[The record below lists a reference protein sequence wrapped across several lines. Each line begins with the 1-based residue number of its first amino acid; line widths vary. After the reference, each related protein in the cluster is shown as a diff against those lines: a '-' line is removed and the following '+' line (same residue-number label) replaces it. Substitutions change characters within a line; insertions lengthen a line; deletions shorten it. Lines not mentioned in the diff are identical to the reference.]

1 MDYEFKKRSAL
12 NREKVEDLFE
22 FEGCKVGR
30 GTYGHVYKAKRKDGS
45 DPREYALKQIE
56 GSGLSMSACREIA
69 LLRELKHMNVINLQR
84 VFLSHHDRKVWLL
97 FDYSEHDLWHIIKY
111 HRAAKA
117 NKKPLLV
124 HKGMVKSL
132 LYQILDGIHYLHANW
147 VLHRDLKPANILVMG
162 EGPERGRVKIADM
175 GFARLFNSPLKPL
188 ADLDPVVV
196 TFWYR
201 APELL
206 LGARHY
212 TKAIDIWAIG
222 CIFAELLTSEPIFHC
237 RQEDIKTSNPYHHD
251 QLDRIFNVMGFPQE
265 KEWEDMRR
273 MPEHP
278 TLLKDFKRSSYINCS
293 LVKYMDRHRIKP
305 DSKAFQLLQKLL
317 IMDPT
322 KRFTSES
329 AMADDYFKEE
339 PFPAPDVFGN
349 FPIPYPKR
357 EFLSED
363 DEEKQDKA
371 RDRNSGQAKSSQNSR
386 PGESD
391 SSGQPPAKRVRM
403 GGNGG
408 SNGQVTYQHQ
418 MQQQQQQQQQHHN
431 QQQQQQQQQ
440 HHNQQQQHGQMG
452 GYNQRYNWDNNSN
465 SGPQQQRY
473 TSLTHHGTQQP

>member
-1 MDYEFKKRSAL
+1 
-12 NREKVEDLFE
+12 
-22 FEGCKVGR
+22 
-30 GTYGHVYKAKRKDGS
+30 
-45 DPREYALKQIE
+45 
-56 GSGLSMSACREIA
+56 
-69 LLRELKHMNVINLQR
+69 
-84 VFLSHHDRKVWLL
+84 
-97 FDYSEHDLWHIIKY
+97 
-111 HRAAKA
+111 
-117 NKKPLLV
+117 
-124 HKGMVKSL
+124 MVKSL

-162 EGPERGRVKIADM
+162 EGLERGRVKIADM

-265 KEWEDMRR
+265 KDWEDMRR

-278 TLLKDFKRSSYINCS
+278 TLLKDFKRSSYVNCS
-293 LVKYMDRHRIKP
+293 LLKYMDRHRIKP
-305 DSKAFQLLQKLL
+305 DSKAFQLLEKLL

-322 KRFTSES
+322 KRFTSEA
-329 AMADDYFKEE
+329 AMADSYFKEE

-363 DEEKQDKA
+363 DEEKQDKS
-371 RDRNSGQAKSSQNSR
+371 RDRNAGNKQTNNVRSGVEMTD
-386 PGESD
+386 G
-391 SSGQPPAKRVRM
+391 SGQPPSKRVRL
-403 GGNGG
+403 GGGGG
-408 SNGQVTYQHQ
+408 SGQPQQGNYHHQ
-418 MQQQQQQQQQHHN
+418 QVQQQQQHHG
-431 QQQQQQQQQ
+431 QPG
-440 HHNQQQQHGQMG
+440 HHGQMG
-452 GYNQRYNWDNNSN
+452 GYNGQGQGGNTFNQRYN
-465 SGPQQQRY
+465 
-473 TSLTHHGTQQP
+473 

>member
-1 MDYEFKKRSAL
+1 MDYEFKKRSAQA
-12 NREKVEDLFE
+12 REKVENLFE

-30 GTYGHVYKAKRKDGS
+30 GTYGHVYKAKKKDG
-45 DPREYALKQIE
+45 DTREYALKQIE
-56 GSGLSMSACREIA
+56 GTGLSMSACREIA
-69 LLRELKHMNVINLQR
+69 LLRELKHINVINLQR
-84 VFLSHHDRKVWLL
+84 VFLSHTDRKVWLL

-117 NKKPLLV
+117 NKKPVLV

-162 EGPERGRVKIADM
+162 EGLERGRVKIADM

-251 QLDRIFNVMGFPQE
+251 QLDRIFNVMGFPLE
-265 KEWEDMRR
+265 KDWEDMRR

-278 TLLKDFKRSSYINCS
+278 TLLKDFKRSSYVNCS
-293 LVKYMDRHRIKP
+293 LLKYMDRHRIKP
-305 DSKAFQLLQKLL
+305 DSKAFQLLEKLL

-322 KRFTSES
+322 KRFTSEA
-329 AMADDYFKEE
+329 AMTDSYFKEE

-363 DEEKQDKA
+363 DEEKQDKS
-371 RDRNSGQAKSSQNSR
+371 RDRNAGNKQTNNGRSGVEMTD
-386 PGESD
+386 G
-391 SSGQPPAKRVRM
+391 SGQPPSKRVRL
-403 GGNGG
+403 GGAGG
-408 SNGQVTYQHQ
+408 SG
-418 MQQQQQQQQQHHN
+418 QQQQGSYHHQQVQQQQQHHG
-431 QQQQQQQQQ
+431 QPG
-440 HHNQQQQHGQMG
+440 HHGQMG
-452 GYNQRYNWDNNSN
+452 GYNGQGQGGNTFNQRYN
-465 SGPQQQRY
+465 
-473 TSLTHHGTQQP
+473 